1 MTSHVLFVVRNVML
15 GGTMRLR
22 EESQAL
28 MCMCLWYRS
37 VELIL
42 SLRLKRRKHAL
53 LIRKY
58 DTIID

>member
-1 MTSHVLFVVRNVML
+1 ML
-15 GGTMRLR
+15 GGTMRLG
-22 EESQAL
+22 EQSQAL
-28 MCMCLWYRS
+28 MCMCLWYQS